1 MQTIKQP
8 EITEIIARGAQPK
21 KYWRQRRRREAE
33 YNSKRIISERQKDT
47 AKNQQQ
53 TRILRLIENT
63 NEFTIGDR
71 KT

>member
-8 EITEIIARGAQPK
+8 EITEIIARRAQPQ

-33 YNSKRIISERQKDT
+33 YNLKRIISEIQRDA